1 VKHIDRS
8 FIVVS
13 GILIALAG
21 TAVPALAVT
30 SINSCPANIT
40 AGGDYQLTADLGCTI
55 TISASG
61 VSLKLNGHSI
71 TPTSGN
77 DGIDVTGAGRLN
89 HVGIQGPGL
98 IKGIGNGAIGINIGN
113 VDYSQVGLVTIK
125 GFLAGIAV
133 AAANTQSSTFLTIA
147 SNVIGQSSGIG
158 IFLNNCTSC
167 AVSGN
172 DVSGIGG
179 TNPSTDTNPGVG
191 IAVQGGGGGNTVNN
205 NVSNGNVYAG
215 IGIGGG
221 TGNRVYGNTT
231 NGNGAYGIG
240 VGGSGTQVFSN
251 TSSQANGIADLLDE
265 SATCSGHV
273 WGNNVFQTSAFGP
286 QGAPTIPS
294 PCIH

>member
-1 VKHIDRS
+1 MKHIDKS

-13 GILIALAG
+13 GMLIALAG

-30 SINSCPANIT
+30 SINSCPANVTT
-40 AGGDYQLTADLGCTI
+40 AGDYQLTADLGCTI

-61 VSLKLNGHSI
+61 VSLKLNGHTI
-71 TPTSGN
+71 APPSGN

-98 IKGIGNGAIGINIGN
+98 IKGIGSTVIGINIGN

-125 GFLAGIAV
+125 GFVAGIAV
-133 AAANTQSSTFLTIA
+133 AAGNTQSATFLTIA

-167 AVSGN
+167 AVFGN
-172 DVSGIGG
+172 DVSGSGG
-179 TNPSTDTNPGVG
+179 TSPSTDANPGVG

-205 NVSNGNVYAG
+205 NVSNGNVFAG

-240 VGGSGTQVFSN
+240 VGAPGTQVFSN
-251 TSSQANGIADLLDE
+251 TSQANGTADLIDQ
-265 SATCSGHV
+265 SATCSGTV
-273 WGNNVFQTSAFGP
+273 WGNNVFQTSAFGSI
-286 QGAPTIPS
+286 ATPTIPS